1 MKDVVQSH
9 AFAKQEVERYTLR
22 APGQA
27 NSYFYGF
34 TKMIALRKDAE
45 KALADKFN
53 QQRFHDFIL
62 SQGILPPALIRE
74 AVMNEFVP
82 KEKRVS
88 AKDKM

>member
-1 MKDVVQSH
+1 MNDVSLSH

-22 APGQA
+22 APGHA

-34 TKMIALRKDAE
+34 TKMIALRKDTE
-45 KALADKFN
+45 QALGAKFN

-74 AVMNEFVP
+74 AVMGEFVVR
-82 KEKRVS
+82 EKQN
-88 AKDKM
+88 